1 MNPLRLDAVLEIVRL
16 GDDGPEWRCLQ
27 TYFDFLMA
35 LIRRTRDNGRGK
47 LIVEE
52 CMTEGWPIGTGVSE
66 ASRTT
71 LQ

>member
-1 MNPLRLDAVLEIVRL
+1 MEVSADL
-16 GDDGPEWRCLQ
+16 
-27 TYFDFLMA
+27 FDFLMA
-35 LIRRTRDNGRGK
+35 LIGRTRDNGRGK